1 MIQQFLK
8 EGSIYTLS
16 NFATKGISLL
26 LIPFYTAYFS
36 PADYGILDYLSV
48 LSGVINAIFSLQI
61 AQGVSRYLGDD
72 SLSELEKR
80 KLGATGINAI
90 FIVYFLT
97 AVFLLLTQHF
107 WKTISETSSN
117 EFTDSIFQLMIINTC
132 INALFFQFGIHLRF
146 RRKTVAFAWL
156 SFIQSLANIALI
168 LTLVIYG
175 QMGIEAIYWASTIIA
190 PFIVGFQLYL
200 LRKEYLFYLGRK
212 ELKMILQFSI
222 PLIPAALAMLALD
235 ITDRFVI
242 AQKISLNELG
252 VYSLGAKFP
261 SVLTLLI
268 ASFSMALAPIVIENY
283 KLESTKI
290 KLQKL
295 IRNYFIIG
303 GILVFILA
311 LFSQETIFVFTNS
324 NYFEAH
330 KIMPLLYLIAFI
342 NGISMFSLGIF
353 LSNKTYI
360 QSIINTLA
368 AVLNL
373 LLNLWLVPIYGILGA
388 TISTLI
394 AISLNVILLFF
405 FSTRFYKFISFSS
418 IAFYL
423 LALTSIIGFVS
434 LIAYIKIDFYML
446 LVFKI
451 LISLVLIYFL
461 WKHFQKNIRHGIS
474 K

>member
-8 EGSIYTLS
+8 EGGIYTLS

-36 PADYGILDYLSV
+36 PADYGVLDYLSV

-61 AQGVSRYLGDD
+61 AQGVSRYLGDN
-72 SLSELEKR
+72 SLSKLEKR

-90 FIVYFLT
+90 FIVYFAT
-97 AVFLLLTQHF
+97 AAFLLLTQNF
-107 WKTISETSSN
+107 WKSISETSNN
-117 EFTDSIFQLMIINTC
+117 EFTDNIFQLMIVNTC
-132 INALFFQFGIHLRF
+132 INALFFQLGIHLRF
-146 RRKTVAFAWL
+146 RRKTIAFAWL
-156 SFIQSLANIALI
+156 SFIQSLANITLI

-175 QMGIEAIYWASTIIA
+175 QLGIEAIYWASTFIA
-190 PFIVGFQLYL
+190 PFIVAFQLYL

-242 AQKISLNELG
+242 AQKMSLNELG
-252 VYSLGAKFP
+252 VYSVGAKFP
-261 SVLTLLI
+261 TILTLLI

-290 KLQKL
+290 RLQKL

-303 GILVFILA
+303 GIFVLILA
-311 LFSQETIFVFTNS
+311 LFSQETILVFTNS
-324 NYFEAH
+324 NYLEAY
-330 KIMPLLYLIAFI
+330 KIMPLLYLVAFI

-388 TISTLI
+388 AISTLI
-394 AISLNVILLFF
+394 AISFNVILLSF
-405 FSTRFYKFISFSS
+405 FSTRFYKFIAFSTV
-418 IAFYL
+418 AFYL
-423 LALTSIIGFVS
+423 LAITTIIGFVS
-434 LIAYIKIDFYML
+434 MIAYLKVDFYML
-446 LVFKI
+446 LVCKI
-451 LISLVLIYFL
+451 LISLALILIL

>member
-72 SLSELEKR
+72 SLSELEKK
-80 KLGATGINAI
+80 KLGATGINVI
-90 FIVYFLT
+90 FVVYTLT
-97 AVFLLLTQHF
+97 AVFLLITQHF
-107 WKTISETSSN
+107 WKSISETSSN
-117 EFTDSIFQLMIINTC
+117 EFTNSIFQLMIVNTC
-132 INALFFQFGIHLRF
+132 INALFFQLGIHLRF
-146 RRKTVAFAWL
+146 RRKTFAFAWL
-156 SFIQSLANIALI
+156 SFIQSIANIALI

-175 QMGIEAIYWASTIIA
+175 RMGIEAIYWASTNIA

-200 LRKEYLFYLGRK
+200 LRKEYLFFLGWK

-222 PLIPAALAMLALD
+222 PLIPAALAILALD

-242 AQKISLNELG
+242 AQKMSLNELG
-252 VYSLGAKFP
+252 VYSVGAKFP
-261 SVLTLLI
+261 SILTLLI
-268 ASFSMALAPIVIENY
+268 ASFSMALAPLVIENY

-311 LFSQETIFVFTNS
+311 IFSQETILFFTNA

-388 TISTLI
+388 AISTLI
-394 AISLNVILLFF
+394 AISLNVILLSF
-405 FSTRFYKFISFSS
+405 FSTQFYKFIAFST
-418 IAFYL
+418 ITFYI
-423 LALTSIIGFVS
+423 LAMTTAIGFVS
-434 LIAYIKIDFYML
+434 MIAYLKVDFYTL

-451 LISLVLIYFL
+451 LISLVLLLIL
-461 WKHFQKNIRHGIS
+461 WKHFLKNIRDGIS

>member
-48 LSGVINAIFSLQI
+48 LSGVINAVFSLQI

-72 SLSELEKR
+72 ALSELEKR

-90 FIVYFLT
+90 FTVYSLT

-107 WKTISETSSN
+107 WKTINETSTN

-132 INALFFQFGIHLRF
+132 INALFFQLGIHLRF
-146 RRKTVAFAWL
+146 RRKTIAFAWL

-175 QMGIEAIYWASTIIA
+175 KMGIEAIYWSSTIIA

-200 LRKEYLFYLGRK
+200 LRKEYLFYLGWK
-212 ELKMILQFSI
+212 ELKMILAFSI

-242 AQKISLNELG
+242 AQKLSLNDLG
-252 VYSLGAKFP
+252 VYSVGAKFP
-261 SVLTLLI
+261 SILTLLV

-290 KLQKL
+290 KLQKML
-295 IRNYFIIG
+295 QNYFTIG
-303 GILVFILA
+303 GILIFVLA
-311 LFSQETIFVFTNS
+311 LFSQETILVFTNA
-324 NYFEAH
+324 NYYEAH

-368 AVLNL
+368 AILNVIL
-373 LLNLWLVPIYGILGA
+373 SLWLVPIYGILGA
-388 TISTLI
+388 AIATLI
-394 AISLNVILLFF
+394 AISLNVIFLFF
-405 FSTRFYKFISFSS
+405 FSTKFYKFSSFSK
-418 IAFYL
+418 ITLYL
-423 LALTSIIGFVS
+423 STLTIVIGFVS
-434 LIAYIKIDFYML
+434 WIACLKIDFYLL

-451 LISLVLIYFL
+451 LISLTLVFFL
-461 WKHFQKNIRHGIS
+461 WKHFQKNIRHGLS